1 MIESTLNTILPLM
14 IIIIVVSL
22 IAFLIFRYRQ
32 RIPLIPDVITD
43 LEIKLDNS
51 DPEFSSAR
59 LSWTPPNH
67 NNSKIIEYQIEFQ
80 NTNETSWTT
89 IVTHDSSHTLSSLQ
103 KGESYRFRIVAKN
116 TVGLSN
122 VSEIKEKFFT
132 SNILDS
138 YQQDAVSFNHGTPLL
153 VTAGPGSGKTR
164 VVSERVKDL
173 ILNQNVSPE
182 KILCITFTVAGQQE
196 MEKRLEN
203 DPDFKRNDIH
213 FPPHQVRTFHSLCVE
228 IMAYRKIFR
237 FFENYN
243 DNDLIRKYSLEGQ
256 GWIDYC
262 KTNFHKFNFDQL
274 PENEETIEQLI
285 DGVSSFKRENKDID
299 DLDTYLI
306 ENSSCQK
313 DVEYDEKLNDLYKYF
328 KKYEEYLLQ
337 KGQKDFDDVLFDAS
351 KKLNDTKFRELKI
364 KNIEH
369 LIIDEFQDNNFLQ
382 FKIVKQLTS
391 SHNIT
396 AVGDRNQSIY
406 SFQGA
411 NIELFNDFEQKYPD
425 HKSLTLKYNYRS
437 TPQIIN
443 ATNNFVNRFDNI
455 SINNFSTINSDGP
468 PVHIREFDNLESE
481 FNYFFNLICSNINS
495 IIQKNSKIKESVKFS
510 DFAILVRTNEQRL
523 RLKRF
528 LVGKG
533 IPCRTKNFTTIE
545 YTNSKVS
552 SFLQHKVKQIG
563 LTLDSPISEFW
574 DKLFELSPKT
584 TECSLKLNLDFETSI
599 LSNDEPY
606 MDKVLFC
613 MLIQFYEHREDAKI
627 SEFLRYIADPH
638 QQKPETIKKKY
649 LKWNFIN
656 AVEIGTVHS
665 VKGKEFPFV
674 LVSNTNK
681 NKFPLKFRE
690 REIKVP
696 YDLLNYKS
704 NFSDMSDDST
714 QNLDEILHFEEESRL
729 YYVAMTRAKIEL
741 FLTFALMDEKNEIHE
756 PSPYLDI
763 LHFKNPKSNLDYKKM
778 ISTSETTADPVQVD
792 DNSVQVDDNSVQ
804 VIGDV
809 GGVKSSSIISSTC
822 VGMYFYSDLINP
834 DIFLNICSPWISP
847 SIIEDLIRLS
857 KQKIKIRIITFDDSS
872 NLQQQ
877 KSITLLKQVKNN
889 YLKYRITK
897 IQNHSKYFIK
907 DGDMLID
914 STANL
919 TKTSLY
925 IIKNKIK
932 IIHDKEE
939 ILKNQKIFETDW
951 NNY

>member
-1 MIESTLNTILPLM
+1 MLKLVLDNIESVL
-14 IIIIVVSL
+14 IIVMIFGIVTISS
-22 IAFLIFRYRQ
+22 IFLLFRNKKQ
-32 RIPLIPDVITD
+32 IPDIITD
-43 LEIKLDNS
+43 LEIKPDNS
-51 DPEFSSAR
+51 DPKFGSAK
-59 LSWTPPNH
+59 LFWTPPNH
-67 NNSKIIEYQIEFQ
+67 NYSKIIEYQIEFQ
-80 NTNETSWTT
+80 NTSEKSWTSV
-89 IVTHDSSHTLSSLQ
+89 VTNDSFHTLSQLK
-103 KGESYRFRIVAKN
+103 KGETYQFRIASKN

-122 VSEIKEKFFT
+122 FSEIKEKFFT
-132 SNILDS
+132 SNTLDS

-173 ILNQNVSPE
+173 ILNQNVAPD

-203 DPDFKRNDIH
+203 DPDFKRNAIH
-213 FPPHQVRTFHSLCVE
+213 FPIGKQGNVRTFHSLCVE
-228 IMAYRKIFR
+228 IMGYPNIFK
-237 FFENYN
+237 FNENYN
-243 DNDLIRKYSLEGQ
+243 DNDLIRKYTLEGQ

-274 PENEETIEQLI
+274 PEKEETIEQLI

-328 KKYEEYLLQ
+328 KNYEEYLFQ
-337 KGQKDFDDVLFDAS
+337 KGKKDFDDVLFDAS
-351 KKLNDTKFRELKI
+351 EKLGDVNFRESQI
-364 KNIEH
+364 KDIEH

-443 ATNNFVNRFDNI
+443 TTNNFVNSFDNV
-455 SINNFSTINSDGP
+455 SKNNFSTLNSNGT
-468 PVHIREFDNLESE
+468 PVHIRGFDDMETE
-481 FNYFFNLICSNINS
+481 FNYFFNLIYSNVNLPF
-495 IIQKNSKIKESVKFS
+495 QKNSKTKGSVKFS

-523 RLKRF
+523 KLRRF
-528 LVGKG
+528 LVQKG
-533 IPCRTKNFTTIE
+533 IPCISKTYTTIE
-545 YTNSKVS
+545 YADSKVS
-552 SFLQHKVKQIG
+552 FFIKHKLTKIG
-563 LTLDSPISEFW
+563 LTPNSLISEFW
-574 DKLFELSPKT
+574 EKLCDLSSKP
-584 TECSLKLNLDFETSI
+584 TEYSSNLNLDFEESTF
-599 LSNDEPY
+599 SNNESY

-613 MLIQFYEHREDAKI
+613 ILIQFFGHRKDAKI
-627 SEFLRYIADPH
+627 SEFLDYVKDPDK
-638 QQKPETIKKKY
+638 QKEYTKKKKY
-649 LKWNFIN
+649 PKWNFIN

-696 YDLLNYKS
+696 YNLLNYKNKIS
-704 NFSDMSDDST
+704 EISGDST
-714 QNLDEILHFEEESRL
+714 LNIDEILHSEEEARL

-741 FLTFALMDEKNEIHE
+741 FLTFALMDEKNEILE
-756 PSPYLDI
+756 PSTYLDI
-763 LHFKNPKSNLDYKKM
+763 LHFKNPQSNLDYKK
-778 ISTSETTADPVQVD
+778 IFSTSDTADSTPVVD
-792 DNSVQVDDNSVQ
+792 DSTPVVDDSTPV
-804 VIGDV
+804 VDDSDKV
-809 GGVKSSSIISSTC
+809 ISSTC

-834 DIFLNICSPWISP
+834 DVFLNICSPWISP
-847 SIIEDLIRLS
+847 SIIEDLIHLS
-857 KQKIKIRIITFDDSS
+857 EQKIKIKIITFDDSS
-872 NLQQQ
+872 NFQQQ
-877 KSITLLKQVKNN
+877 KSIALLKQVQND
-889 YLKYRITK
+889 YLKCRITK

-907 DGDMLID
+907 DDDLLID
-914 STANL
+914 GTANL

-925 IIKNKIK
+925 IIKNKITIIRDKDK
-932 IIHDKEE
+932 IMKT
-939 ILKNQKIFETDW
+939 QKIFETDW
-951 NNY
+951 INF